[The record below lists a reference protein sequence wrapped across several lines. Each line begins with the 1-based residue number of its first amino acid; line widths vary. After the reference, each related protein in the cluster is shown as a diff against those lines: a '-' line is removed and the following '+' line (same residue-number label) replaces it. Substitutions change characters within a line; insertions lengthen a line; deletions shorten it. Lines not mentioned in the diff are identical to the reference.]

1 MTIIQNGDKQQLTKL
16 SQHKIPYHAF
26 QNIDFG
32 VNIHG
37 IYGATPNDILHGL
50 KLGIIHYIMEVFLTN
65 LKETASNYLDI
76 ALKKTLPHL
85 KQGGNQHFPRLYF
98 PDGITSL
105 SNVTADESHGIL
117 LVTYLL
123 CLTKQGNNAN
133 AMPKT

>member
-1 MTIIQNGDKQQLTKL
+1 MKEMMTVIQNGNKQQLTKL
-16 SQHKIPYHAF
+16 SQHKIPNHAF

-50 KLGIIHYIMEVFLTN
+50 KLGIIHYIMEVFLTD
-65 LKETASNYLDI
+65 LKETASNYLDM

-98 PDGITSL
+98 PNGITY
-105 SNVTADESHGIL
+105 NE
-117 LVTYLL
+117 
-123 CLTKQGNNAN
+123 
-133 AMPKT
+133 